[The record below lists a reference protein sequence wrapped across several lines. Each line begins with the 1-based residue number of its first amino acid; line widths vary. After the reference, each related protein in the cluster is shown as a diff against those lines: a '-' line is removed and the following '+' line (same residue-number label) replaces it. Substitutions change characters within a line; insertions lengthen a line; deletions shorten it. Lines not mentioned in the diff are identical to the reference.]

1 MKTIRGFTLIEL
13 LITLVLVGILAGVG
27 LPALANLMRNNQIT
41 GQTSALAMSLTAARS
56 EAIKRR
62 ENITVNARGG
72 DWSTGWTINDSG
84 GNTLRDHNI
93 SAPVTIVEAGGAT
106 SVTYQSDGLT
116 TAGAALNF
124 NISHSDCT
132 ANPARVVRVSPT
144 GSVSITNNGC

>member
-13 LITLVLVGILAGVG
+13 LITLVLIGILAGLG

-41 GQTSALAMSLTAARS
+41 AQTSALAMSLAAARS

-62 ENITVNARGG
+62 ENISVNARGG
-72 DWSTGWTINDSG
+72 DWSTGWTITDSA
-84 GNTLRDHNI
+84 GNQLRDHNI
-93 SAPVTIVEAGGAT
+93 AAPVTIVETGGAT

-116 TAGAALNF
+116 TAAGFLNF
-124 NISHSDCT
+124 NITHGDCT

-144 GSVSITNNGC
+144 GSVSIINNGC